1 MTVMMM
7 MLFHHILLGLGL
19 PQQIQTLSHL
29 RIHLQN
35 TLHSLQHHLHLHL
48 HPGLL
53 LQSSR
58 ERDLLPLLP
67 QSSPLK
73 GSRLF
78 LLLLPHLNQKLALPG
93 AIHCAGE
100 QLQVSGGRLSP
111 SPLSAEQREGHNL
124 WSIGRV
130 LQSFQTLMRTWTDS
144 QLEMLT
150 MRRAMMSWT

>member
-1 MTVMMM
+1 MAMTVMMM

-29 RIHLQN
+29 RTHLQD
-35 TLHSLQHHLHLHL
+35 TLHSLHLHL

-58 ERDLLPLLP
+58 ERELLPLLP
-67 QSSPLK
+67 QSSPPK
-73 GSRLF
+73 GSRLP
-78 LLLLPHLNQKLALPG
+78 LLLPPHLNQKLALLG

-100 QLQVSGGRLSP
+100 QLQVSGRRLSP

-130 LQSFQTLMRTWTDS
+130 LQSFQTLMRIWTDS

>member
-7 MLFHHILLGLGL
+7 MVFHHILLGLGL

-35 TLHSLQHHLHLHL
+35 TLHSLQHHLHLYL

-58 ERDLLPLLP
+58 ERELLPLLP
-67 QSSPLK
+67 QSSLPK
-73 GSRLF
+73 GSRL
-78 LLLLPHLNQKLALPG
+78 LLLLPPHLSQKLALPG

-100 QLQVSGGRLSP
+100 QPQVSGGRLSP
-111 SPLSAEQREGHNL
+111 SPHSAEQREGHSL
-124 WSIGRV
+124 RSTGRV
-130 LQSFQTLMRTWTDS
+130 LQSLQAQMRTQWSSTL
-144 QLEMLT
+144 LEMLT
-150 MRRAMMSWT
+150 MRRAMMS

>member
-7 MLFHHILLGLGL
+7 MVFHHILLGLGL

-29 RIHLQN
+29 RTHLQD
-35 TLHSLQHHLHLHL
+35 TLLSLQHHLHLHL

-53 LQSSR
+53 LQLSR
-58 ERDLLPLLP
+58 ERELLLLLP
-67 QSSPLK
+67 QSSPPK
-73 GSRLF
+73 GSRL
-78 LLLLPHLNQKLALPG
+78 LLLLPPHLSQKLALPG

-111 SPLSAEQREGHNL
+111 SPHSAEQRGGYNL
-124 WSIGRV
+124 RSIGRV
-130 LQSFQTLMRTWTDS
+130 LQSSQTLMRIWIDS

-150 MRRAMMSWT
+150 MRRAMMSWI